1 MTNEVDIQRVE
12 ATPDAENQQMELI
25 AKMAAMVL
33 SKHYANYAWMTGW
46 APGAVLVIKLMGA
59 DNRYGFTIDAS
70 KAASISELEHAVMY
84 GGGELLERL
93 GLPRRAWDG
102 EEYIG
107 RKYQG
112 QT

>member
-1 MTNEVDIQRVE
+1 MNTDIQKVE
-12 ATPDAENQQMELI
+12 QTPHEENQKMELI
-25 AKMAAMVL
+25 AKMAATVL
-33 SKHYANYAWMTGW
+33 SKHYANFAWMIGW
-46 APGAVLVIKLMGA
+46 APGNCLVIKLMGA
-59 DNRYGFTIDAS
+59 DSRWGFTIDAN
-70 KAASISELEHAVMY
+70 KAGSISELEHAIMY

-107 RKYQG
+107 RRYQG